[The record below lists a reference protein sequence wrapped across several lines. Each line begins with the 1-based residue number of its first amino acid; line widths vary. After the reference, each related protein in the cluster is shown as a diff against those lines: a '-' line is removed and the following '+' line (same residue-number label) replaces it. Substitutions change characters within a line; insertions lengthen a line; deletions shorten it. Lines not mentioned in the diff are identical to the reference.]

1 MVLVDDFLYGKCQ
14 RHPSK
19 HRSNFE
25 LDSISD
31 CDNTDDRVDRT
42 LDALSLES
50 RVIWQAGSVN
60 RTFTLQRLR
69 IPEPSKQIVDE
80 VLDELLDEIVDRG
93 ERDKREKL
101 VENYL
106 VQYLPA
112 PLVQRQE
119 VKEMGAVLSSTRSA
133 IQLSSSRLHAAWK
146 IILVSTVQQLLTSY
160 RRILQRRNQEL
171 NVELDSYGIEP
182 RPLLTDAHGVLVYL
196 LQLRLA
202 LDHTTKES
210 CPEIISP
217 LDAVPAHE
225 TEGHPLV
232 NWTDVEVKADD
243 VVQRHAGQ
251 AVAELSDVTD
261 RILEL
266 AVSYLKNASRD
277 VVDAA
282 VEGVKDVLCAQVS
295 HQSD

>member
-1 MVLVDDFLYGKCQ
+1 MQTVGF
-14 RHPSK
+14 
-19 HRSNFE
+19 NF
-25 LDSISD
+25 
-31 CDNTDDRVDRT
+31 
-42 LDALSLES
+42 
-50 RVIWQAGSVN
+50 
-60 RTFTLQRLR
+60 
-69 IPEPSKQIVDE
+69 
-80 VLDELLDEIVDRG
+80 
-93 ERDKREKL
+93 
-101 VENYL
+101 
-106 VQYLPA
+106 
-112 PLVQRQE
+112 
-119 VKEMGAVLSSTRSA
+119 
-133 IQLSSSRLHAAWK
+133 
-146 IILVSTVQQLLTSY
+146 

-171 NVELDSYGIEP
+171 NVELDFYGIEP

-210 CPEIISP
+210 CPKIAPS
-217 LDAVPAHE
+217 DAVPAHE

-277 VVDAA
+277 VVDSA

-295 HQSD
+295 HPSA